1 MAHNLL
7 IVNGSPNP
15 DGNSALIEKKLIQ
28 RCVKT
33 EFNLLTLDVNQYA
46 DLRFDGNSSMF
57 RENKISN
64 KNVEEIINLFLS
76 ADSIIIISPVYLH
89 HIPAAFKNVLEYISS
104 MAHCFALHHK
114 FFSTIVHSNSNGE
127 LQTSAYIEKIFNY
140 MGATFVER
148 ILFNDFSI
156 HDELGEKISNL
167 LRVHKNFLKY
177 NRYDVSFAQEKEFSN
192 LKSIVAVEKENGI
205 VSAKQKGW
213 EILSN
218 YDSYYQFIS
227 DIRNKSVNTYF

>member
-1 MAHNLL
+1 MLIYVLMAILQC
-7 IVNGSPNP
+7 S
-15 DGNSALIEKKLIQ
+15 E
-28 RCVKT
+28 
-33 EFNLLTLDVNQYA
+33 
-46 DLRFDGNSSMF
+46 
-57 RENKISN
+57 KISN
-64 KNVEEIINLFLS
+64 KNVKEIINLFLS

-167 LRVHKNFLKY
+167 LRVHKNFLKS

>member
-1 MAHNLL
+1 
-7 IVNGSPNP
+7 
-15 DGNSALIEKKLIQ
+15 
-28 RCVKT
+28 
-33 EFNLLTLDVNQYA
+33 
-46 DLRFDGNSSMF
+46 
-57 RENKISN
+57 
-64 KNVEEIINLFLS
+64 
-76 ADSIIIISPVYLH
+76 
-89 HIPAAFKNVLEYISS
+89 

-167 LRVHKNFLKY
+167 LRVHKNFLKS

>member
-1 MAHNLL
+1 
-7 IVNGSPNP
+7 
-15 DGNSALIEKKLIQ
+15 
-28 RCVKT
+28 
-33 EFNLLTLDVNQYA
+33 
-46 DLRFDGNSSMF
+46 
-57 RENKISN
+57 
-64 KNVEEIINLFLS
+64 
-76 ADSIIIISPVYLH
+76 
-89 HIPAAFKNVLEYISS
+89 
-104 MAHCFALHHK
+104 
-114 FFSTIVHSNSNGE
+114 VHSNSNGE

-167 LRVHKNFLKY
+167 LRVHKNFLKS

>member
-1 MAHNLL
+1 MVHNLL
-7 IVNGSPNP
+7 IINASPNP
-15 DGNSALIEKKLIQ
+15 EGNSTLIEKKIIQ

-33 EFNLLTLDVNQYA
+33 EFCLSTLNVDQYA
-46 DLRFDGNSSMF
+46 DLRFDGSSSMF
-57 RENKISN
+57 KENKIPN
-64 KNVEEIINLFLS
+64 KDVEEIINLFLS

-89 HIPAAFKNVLEYISS
+89 HIPAAFKNILEYLSS

-127 LQTSAYIEKIFNY
+127 LQTSAYIEKIFSY
-140 MGATFVER
+140 MGATFVDR
-148 ILFNDFSI
+148 LLFNSI
-156 HDELGEKISNL
+156 SINDELEDKISNL
-167 LRVHKNFLKY
+167 LQLHMNSLNTNK
-177 NRYDVSFAQEKEFSN
+177 YDVSSAQEKAFLS
-192 LKSIVAVEKENGI
+192 LKNVVSLEKENGI

-213 EILSN
+213 EILNN